1 MWRDYRG
8 QDLVFLVGAP
18 RSGTTWLQR
27 LLASDPRIA
36 TGQESHLFS
45 EFIGPQLRMWRKHA
59 RAAPGERGG
68 VGPGCY
74 HTEEQFLCLLR
85 EYMLQLLRPLL
96 DARGDAEVFLEK
108 TPGHALFV
116 EEIHE
121 LLPEARFIH
130 IIRDARDVVASMLA
144 AAGSWGRAWAPHN
157 TAKAATLWMRHVRSA
172 REAGRS
178 LGQHCYI
185 EVHYED
191 LHGDGVRVLQ
201 NLFDF
206 LGLPT
211 DVPALEWSLS
221 SNSAE
226 VLRSGGGTP
235 IPVGGAFGRASGG
248 HVREPAG
255 FVGEARAGVWKQ
267 KLSMAQQA
275 IVWWVAG
282 RTMAEVGGSEAN
294 HRRTAPSC

>member
-74 HTEEQFLCLLR
+74 HTEEQFLRILR
-85 EYMLQLLRPLL
+85 EYMLQLLRPIIETTRDSEL
-96 DARGDAEVFLEK
+96 FLEK
-108 TPGHALFV
+108 TPGHALFLG
-116 EEIHE
+116 EIHE

-130 IIRDARDVVASMLA
+130 LIRDARDVVASLLG
-144 AAGSWGRAWAPHN
+144 AAGSWGSAWAPRN
-157 TAKAATLWMRHVRSA
+157 TAKAATLWVRHVRSA
-172 REAGRS
+172 REAGRI
-178 LGQHCYI
+178 LGEQRYL
-185 EVHYED
+185 EVRYEE
-191 LHGDGVRVLQ
+191 LHQDGVRVLQ
-201 NLFDF
+201 QVFRF
-206 LGLPT
+206 LDLSTTVPT
-211 DVPALEWSLS
+211 LERSLS
-221 SNSAE
+221 ENSAE
-226 VLRSGGGTP
+226 ALRSGRGTP
-235 IPVGGAFGRASGG
+235 IPVAGAFGGATGG
-248 HVREPAG
+248 YVREPEG
-255 FVGEARAGVWKQ
+255 FIGQARAGVWKQ
-267 KLSMAQQA
+267 QLSLAQQA

-282 RTMAEVGGSEAN
+282 RTMAEAGHS
-294 HRRTAPSC
+294 APAMRSGL